1 MNKTDILNSLNRTFG
16 RATLQ
21 LKKHSPEI
29 LVVAGITTGIGAA
42 VMACKATTKASAII
56 EESKVM
62 IDKIHET
69 DEKLKAGE
77 VVKYTAEDGTVAE
90 YKPEDI
96 KQDLTITY
104 TQTGLELIKTYA
116 PAIAMGALSIT
127 CILAGHNIM
136 KKRNAGLAAAYVAL
150 DTSFKEYRGRVVER
164 FGKELDRELKFNIKA
179 QEVEETVVNEDGSE
193 QVIKKTVN
201 VVDPNQFSEY
211 ARIWCEG
218 NIGWDKN
225 PEYNRMFLAR
235 QQSYMNDKLRTR
247 GHVFL
252 NEVYDALG
260 FNRTQAGNVVG
271 WIYNEND
278 PNGDNFIDFGMF
290 DIHDQSKINFING
303 DERSII
309 LDFNVDGPIL
319 ELI

>member
-1 MNKTDILNSLNRTFG
+1 MNKTDILNNLNRTFN
-16 RATLQ
+16 RAGLK

-29 LVVAGITTGIGAA
+29 LVATGIVTGISAA
-42 VMACKATTKASAII
+42 VMACKATTKASTII
-56 EESKVM
+56 EESKLA

-77 VVKYTAEDGTVAE
+77 VVKYETANGTVVE
-90 YKPEDI
+90 YKPEDV

-104 TQTGLELIKTYA
+104 TQTGLKLAKTYA

-150 DTSFKEYRGRVVER
+150 DTSFKEYRGRVIER

-179 QEVEETVVNEDGSE
+179 QEVEETVVNEDGTE
-193 QVIKKTVN
+193 QTITKTVN

-211 ARIWCEG
+211 ARIWDDG

-235 QQSYMNDKLRTR
+235 QQSYLNDKLRTK
-247 GHVFL
+247 GHLFL

-260 FNRTQAGNVVG
+260 FNRTKAGNVVG
-271 WIYNEND
+271 WIYDEKN
-278 PNGDNFIDFGMF
+278 PVGDNFVDFGMF
-290 DIHDQSKINFING
+290 DIHDKSKVAFING
-303 DERSII
+303 NERSIV

-319 ELI
+319 DLI